1 SRILL
6 QDTSAVPT
14 SPWTHFVM
22 MAGSTLRKVK
32 SRSWKKQRHFRLLE
46 DGMTIWYKSRWAGK
60 GHSTFSVTEV
70 EAVREGHQSEVLLS
84 IAEEFPA
91 DLCFTLV
98 FHGRQGN
105 LDLVADSPEEA
116 QAWIQG
122 VRKLIHKVQTMD
134 EKERLDQ
141 WVWDWFQ
148 KADKNK
154 DGKMNF
160 KEVRKLLKMMNVD
173 MNEDHA
179 LHLFT
184 MADKSESGSLEIEQF
199 VHFYKIL
206 TQRDEVWKVFQDYSG
221 DGEKLMLEELENFLM
236 MGQQEGER
244 SAQLA
249 QELIDSYEPSESGA
263 MSLDG
268 FQKYLCS
275 QEGSIF
281 KPEQRDLHQDMSQ
294 PLSHYFISS
303 SHNTYLL
310 EDQLRGQSSLEAYI
324 QALKRGCRCVEVD
337 CWDGSD
343 GEPIVYHGHTLTSKI
358 LFKDVISTVK
368 EYAFKASDFPVILS
382 LENHCGVEQQ
392 TIMAEHLSQILG
404 DMLLTT
410 VLDGQVPQQL
420 PSPQELKGKILL
432 KAKKIGG
439 LEDCIDET
447 LTDEVSDEEEANGD
461 AESPS
466 AEDPPAESLTENDK
480 VKPRKSKSKLSK
492 ELSDLVLYCKSVH
505 FHGFEQ
511 ARLHGKCYE
520 MSSFSESKA
529 KRLAKEAG
537 TDFVQYNTRQLSRI
551 YPSGLR
557 TDSSNYNPQDMWN
570 VGCQIVALNFQ
581 TAGLE
586 MDLSDGLFRQNGG
599 CGYVLKPD
607 FMRDGNTQFSPE
619 KPEERP
625 DYKPLR
631 LSIQVISGQQL
642 PKVNQKEGSIVD
654 PLVRVE
660 IYGVPQDQAKEETSH
675 INNNGFN
682 PVWNETL
689 NFILHTPE
697 LTLVRFVVEDYDKA
711 SRNDFIGQFTLPFT
725 CIQAGYRH
733 IHLLSKDGTPIPPSS
748 IFVNISISELT

>member
-1 SRILL
+1 MDPEGLRI
-6 QDTSAVPT
+6 QDDPNVQ
-14 SPWTHFVM
+14 VM
-22 MAGSTLRKVK
+22 LAGSTLRKVK

-46 DGMTIWYKSRWAGK
+46 DGMTIWYKSRWAGR
-60 GHSTFSVTEV
+60 GHSTFSVSEV
-70 EAVREGHQSEVLLS
+70 EAVREGHQSEVLTS

-105 LDLVADSPEEA
+105 LDLVADSPDEA
-116 QAWIQG
+116 RAWIQG
-122 VRKLIHKVQTMD
+122 VRKLIHKAQTMD

-173 MNEDHA
+173 MNEEHA
-179 LHLFT
+179 LNLFT

-199 VHFYKIL
+199 VHFYKML
-206 TQRDEVWKVFQDYSG
+206 TQRDEVWKVFQDFSG
-221 DGEKLMLEELENFLM
+221 DGEKLLSDELENFLRTE
-236 MGQQEGER
+236 QHEGER
-244 SAQLA
+244 SAQRA
-249 QELIDSYEPSESGA
+249 EELMERYEPSETAMKQGA

-268 FQKYLCS
+268 FQMYLCS
-275 QEGSIF
+275 RDGSIF
-281 KPEQRDLHQDMSQ
+281 RAERRDLHQDMSQ

-343 GEPIVYHGHTLTSKI
+343 GEPVVYHGHTLTSKI
-358 LFKDVISTVK
+358 LFKDVVSTVK

-392 TIMAEHLSQILG
+392 TVMARHLSQILG
-404 DMLLTT
+404 DTLLTT
-410 VLDGQVPQQL
+410 LLDGQVPQQL

-439 LEDCIDET
+439 LAECLDET
-447 LTDEVSDEEEANGD
+447 LTDEASDEDEMANGD
-461 AESPS
+461 ADSPS
-466 AEDPPAESLTENDK
+466 TEDPPAENRIDK
-480 VKPRKSKSKLSK
+480 KSKLSR
-492 ELSDLVLYCKSVH
+492 ELSDLVVYCKSVH
-505 FHGFEQ
+505 FHGFEH
-511 ARLHGKCYE
+511 ARSHTECYE

-537 TDFVQYNTRQLSRI
+537 TDFVQYNTRHLSRI

-557 TDSSNYNPQDMWN
+557 TDSSNYNPQEMWS

-586 MDLSDGLFRQNGG
+586 MDLNDGLFRQNGC
-599 CGYVLKPD
+599 CGFVLKPD

-619 KPEERP
+619 KPEERQGH
-625 DYKPLR
+625 KPLR
-631 LSIQVISGQQL
+631 LSVQVISGQQL

-654 PLVRVE
+654 PLVRME

-689 NFILHTPE
+689 NFVVHSPE
-697 LTLVRFVVEDYDKA
+697 LALVRFVVEDYDKA
-711 SRNDFIGQFTLPFT
+711 SRNDFMGQFTLPFT

-733 IHLLSKDGTPIPPSS
+733 IHLLSRDGTAIPPASL
-748 IFVNISISELT
+748 FVNVSLSELT